1 MPGVQGSSVTSTS
14 QISTPVVKCENRAG
28 HRALGSYEL
37 PRWVKHPDVRTP
49 VTYLHPEDY
58 MGSKRKHNF
67 QCWNVAHIGAQC
79 NAPGGQGFKM
89 LAKAT
94 MEELNAPDSVEG
106 WTPLHWAVLSDNP
119 KAVMWLLK
127 NGADRNAQDFM
138 GRTAEDLVKDHR
150 GEFFERYAA
159 YLGPKRVHQNDPTK
173 LMQSRVKQMQQAF
186 NQVFIENEFDLD
198 GYKAIVV

>member
-1 MPGVQGSSVTSTS
+1 MAGVQGFSAAATSVGK
-14 QISTPVVKCENRAG
+14 TPVVKCEHREG
-28 HRALGSYEL
+28 HRAISSYEL
-37 PRWVKHPDVRTP
+37 PKWVKHPDVRPT

-58 MGSKRKHNF
+58 MGCKRKHNF
-67 QCWNVAHIGAQC
+67 QGWNVAHIGAQC

-94 MEELNAPDSVEG
+94 LKEINAPDLVEG

-119 KAVMWLLK
+119 KAVIWLLK
-127 NGADRNAQDFM
+127 NGAERNCQDFM
-138 GRTAEDLVKDHR
+138 GRTAEDLVKHHR

-159 YLGPKRVHQNDPTK
+159 YLGPTRVHQNDPTK
-173 LMQSRVKQMQQAF
+173 LMHSRVKQMQEAF
-186 NQVFIENEFDLD
+186 KLVFHETEFDLP